1 MNCANHPDLP
11 VSAYCQN
18 CGKPLCTQC
27 VRSVAG
33 VVYCEPCLA
42 ARLHPGSGAPYTS
55 QPSASTTGPA
65 APGSTAWAR
74 VPGAAPYPA
83 GARPSGG
90 GASPVLAGF
99 LGAIPGVGAMYNGQ
113 FVKAF
118 AHVIIFV
125 IVVSVAQHFDPAGIL
140 VAAWVFYQIFDAV
153 QTAIARREG
162 RPLPD
167 PFGLNDLGQRLG
179 VPPAVAYPVAAAP
192 PIAGAEPGS
201 PGWASPASASQAYAG
216 QAMGDPA
223 AQTFVNEPPPT
234 PMPDPASPE
243 FAAWAQRA
251 AAEKAMRDA
260 GFAVPG
266 GQYQSVT
273 PLAVPPYVGRPE
285 PIGAIVLIAV
295 GMLFLLS
302 TLGVF
307 RLDWIGRGWPV
318 IIIAIGAWLLF
329 RRLRAVPRAGG
340 GL

>member
-55 QPSASTTGPA
+55 QPSESTTGPA

-179 VPPAVAYPVAAAP
+179 VP
-192 PIAGAEPGS
+192 GG
-201 PGWASPASASQAYAG
+201 
-216 QAMGDPA
+216 
-223 AQTFVNEPPPT
+223 
-234 PMPDPASPE
+234 PDLR
-243 FAAWAQRA
+243 QRA
-251 AAEKAMRDA
+251 APNPNARPGQPGVCRLGAARGCGEGDA
-260 GFAVPG
+260 RRGLCCAG
-266 GQYQSVT
+266 WSISVRY
-273 PLAVPPYVGRPE
+273 PVGRT
-285 PIGAIVLIAV
+285 AL
-295 GMLFLLS
+295 
-302 TLGVF
+302 
-307 RLDWIGRGWPV
+307 RGP
-318 IIIAIGAWLLF
+318 A
-329 RRLRAVPRAGG
+329 
-340 GL
+340 